1 MCATHTGTKKGRAS
15 IIGGE
20 SEQSTH
26 TLRWP
31 QGLEAMGVAM
41 SRCLA
46 QLLVCEH
53 KMACGHGGWMDASA
67 AQGAHDAPCAT
78 SEASQV
84 GSLSIQQCCDVL
96 LGFTLAA
103 SDDSLSSAPVMWGM
117 LEAALLA
124 AKRQYEFLQRF
135 ASAHLIV
142 EVLWSVC
149 VVQRV
154 NHDAHLAPALNAQV
168 VALQAHLLLIL
179 AKRWCA
185 GVLSFSPSAP
195 DAPLTS
201 DASSTSHTMTLQ
213 PETAV
218 FVGASE
224 PPVVGVVQQ
233 VLHRVH
239 AQMLVQVVLGADS
252 AALQH
257 QQLDAFSKHVKQLAR
272 NADAVR
278 LSRHAT
284 MLDDMYQVLQG
295 MHAGARRAVELG
307 DGGCLVALML
317 PVADASCQDDAQL
330 DRQVDGHLD
339 SSPSLSYSASYSA
352 STEMGTRTS
361 CMPSPRVVCSGT
373 KEHSDLCRSLSNS
386 MDLEQLAAAT
396 GAGRLAVAGVN
407 CQVVIEVYD
416 ARRDC
421 LHLPSHLGVPFK
433 PGGVWQE
440 RMRLLRRRGFTVL
453 QVGTEQWAAFLDDKP
468 QVGCR
473 LEGRMVGATSAC
485 SGESNVGAGGR
496 WSRRGEWLM
505 RLINTAFWVASLL
518 LFPSGL
524 EQAWGTETSEMDTET
539 SERMDTE
546 TSEVMQSSQISHP
559 LHTSQLRDTSQLL
572 TQNTTASERA
582 DDRHVLWQPG
592 DCEMLRQGGDCEMLR
607 QGAML
612 LQEQELLVHA
622 SPHTPHQV
630 DQDDTKGQAVD
641 GAAQEESGQAVNGP
655 LHAAVDEFA
664 LGETASSWLAAS
676 THGYT
681 ALAATRSQQHSGAS
695 RQPSDEQGKGGGK
708 VWMLFWSKN
717 KHKWF
722 YFNRRSK
729 NKVWEP
735 PPVQGWVIK
744 KRPPLRT
751 SVGAAACDE
760 AYPGL
765 SHSYYN
771 ELTQESSLEPPA
783 PAV

>member
-1 MCATHTGTKKGRAS
+1 VCATHTSTQKGRAS

-46 QLLVCEH
+46 QHLACEH
-53 KMACGHGGWMDASA
+53 KMARGDGGWMDASA
-67 AQGAHDAPCAT
+67 VQGAHDAPWAT

-84 GSLSIQQCCDVL
+84 GSLSIQQWCDVL

-124 AKRQYEFLQRF
+124 AKRQDEFLQRF

-154 NHDAHLAPALNAQV
+154 YHHAHLPPALNAQV
-168 VALQAHLLLIL
+168 VALQAHLLLML

-185 GVLSFSPSAP
+185 GVLNFAPSAP

-201 DASSTSHTMTLQ
+201 NASSTSHAMTLR
-213 PETAV
+213 PETGV
-218 FVGASE
+218 GVGASE

-339 SSPSLSYSASYSA
+339 ASPSLSYSASYSA

-373 KEHSDLCRSLSNS
+373 KVHSDLCRSLSNS

-473 LEGRMVGATSAC
+473 LEGRMVGAASAG
-485 SGESNVGAGGR
+485 SDESNVGAAGR

-524 EQAWGTETSEMDTET
+524 EQAWGTETSE
-539 SERMDTE
+539 RMDTSE
-546 TSEVMQSSQISHP
+546 TSEVMQSSQTLHP
-559 LHTSQLRDTSQLL
+559 LHTSQLRDTSQPL

-592 DCEMLRQGGDCEMLR
+592 DCEMLRQGGDCEMTRHGGDSEMLR

-612 LQEQELLVHA
+612 LQELELLIHA
-622 SPHTPHQV
+622 PPHTPHQLHK
-630 DQDDTKGQAVD
+630 DDVKGQAVD
-641 GAAQEESGQAVNGP
+641 GAAQEESRQA
-655 LHAAVDEFA
+655 LHAEVDDFA

-676 THGYT
+676 THGHT
-681 ALAATRSQQHSGAS
+681 ALAATRAQQHSGAS
-695 RQPSDEQGKGGGK
+695 RQPSDEQGQGGGK

-744 KRPPLRT
+744 KRPPVRT